1 MPRVPRQRNPSP
13 TYAGASP
20 LARLTERERAVL
32 ALITEG
38 KSNKE
43 IAQALFITIHT
54 VKAHTSRLLHKLNKE
69 SRTELAVLWATSGLK
84 SEE

>member
-1 MPRVPRQRNPSP
+1 MPRAPRQRNPTP

-43 IAQALFITIHT
+43 IAQYLFITIHT
-54 VKAHTSRLLHKLNKE
+54 VKAHVSRILYKLNKE
-69 SRTELAVLWATSGLK
+69 SRTELAVLWATSGLRT
-84 SEE
+84 ED